1 MERTCQSLNPRSLRV
16 FTGTQVGAAQTEYPG
31 GPESKRKKGRIRGG
45 GREDALRGSVVEW
58 GSRRGRTTLT
68 EDGGVHTQVVS
79 ASQRLWGRR
88 HEISSLVPAGSWL

>member
-1 MERTCQSLNPRSLRV
+1 MERSYQSPNPRSLRV

-45 GREDALRGSVVEW
+45 EREDALRGSVVEW

-68 EDGGVHTQVVS
+68 ETEGCIPRWFQHPRDYGVGGM
-79 ASQRLWGRR
+79 R
-88 HEISSLVPAGSWL
+88 